1 MIVYSILL
9 LFFSAIM
16 IAVGIMTLCGRYD
29 LIYDFYIARVKDLKG
44 YTRAQGIVM
53 LCQAAAFL
61 LCGIFLLLPSPVFD
75 WIAIGLFVCDLI
87 AAFIVSDRIQKKY
100 NGGMF

>member
-1 MIVYSILL
+1 MFVYSMLSLL
-9 LFFSAIM
+9 FSAIM
-16 IAVGIMTLCGRYD
+16 IAVGIMTLCGGYD
-29 LIYDFYIARVKDLKG
+29 LIYDFHIARVTDLKG

-53 LCQAAAFL
+53 LCQAAVL
-61 LCGIFLLLPSPVFD
+61 LICGIFLLLPAPVFV

-87 AAFIVSDRIQKKY
+87 VAFIVSDCIQKKY